1 MKIGDILDETNVE
14 DIPELIEVLRSHIET
29 TWSNF
34 ITSRAFF
41 KAKVGESGRITIPT
55 AEREVLDI
63 KEGDVVQ
70 VIVRPIEGNPHD

>member
-1 MKIGDILDETNVE
+1 MKIGEMLDETDVE
-14 DIPELIEVLRSHIET
+14 DIPQLIEVIRKNIEST
-29 TWSNF
+29 LNEF

-63 KEGDVVQ
+63 NEGDIVQ
-70 VIVRPIEGNPHD
+70 VIVRPIEDR